1 MSKKA
6 LFLDRDGV
14 INIDYG
20 YIYKIEDFDFSDGIF
35 DILRYFQ
42 KKDYYIFI
50 VTNQS
55 GIARGYYTIQDY
67 ETLTLWML
75 QKLQQKNINID
86 KVVFCPYLTGE
97 KSNCRKPNRGMID
110 TILNEFD
117 VDLKNSI
124 MIGDKPSDIDM
135 AINVGIE
142 KSIYINKKSLNRAS
156 LSFNSIY
163 EYKKYLSSS

>member
-1 MSKKA
+1 MYKKA

-20 YIYKIEDFDFSDGIF
+20 YVYKIEDFDFYDGIF

-42 KKDYYIFI
+42 KRDYYIFI

-55 GIARGYYTIQDY
+55 GIARGYYTTKDY
-67 ETLTLWML
+67 KTLTIWML
-75 QKLQQKNINID
+75 QKFKQQKININ
-86 KVVFCPYLTGE
+86 KVVFCPYLTG
-97 KSNCRKPNRGMID
+97 KRSNCRKPNRGMID

-117 VDLKNSI
+117 VDLENSI

-135 AINVGIE
+135 AINVGIQ
-142 KSIYINKKSLNRAS
+142 KTIYINKKSLNRAS
-156 LSFNSIY
+156 LSFDNID

>member
-1 MSKKA
+1 MQKV

-20 YIYKIEDFDFSDGIF
+20 YVYKIEDFDFYDGIF

-42 KKDYYIFI
+42 KRDYYIFI

-55 GIARGYYTIQDY
+55 GIARGYYTTKDY
-67 ETLTLWML
+67 KTLTIWML
-75 QKLQQKNINID
+75 QKFKQQKININ
-86 KVVFCPYLTGE
+86 KVVFCPYLTG
-97 KSNCRKPNRGMID
+97 KRSNCRKPNRGMID

-117 VDLKNSI
+117 VDLENSI

-135 AINVGIE
+135 AINVGIQ
-142 KSIYINKKSLNRAS
+142 KTIYINKKSLNRAS
-156 LSFNSIY
+156 LSFDNID